1 MKLNFELKTIVFLFL
16 ILTFSYI
23 IIINLVYSKEGME
36 NKESMGHSDKKDED
50 HKEEEHNDEK
60 DKEEENKKEDE
71 KPKEALTNN
80 NCKKK

>member
-23 IIINLVYSKEGME
+23 IVTNLLYSKEGME
-36 NKESMGHSDKKDED
+36 NKETMDHS
-50 HKEEEHNDEK
+50 DEK
-60 DKEEENKKEDE
+60 DEEHKVEEHKDEEQEDEKEDE
-71 KPKEALTNN
+71 KPKEGLT

>member
-23 IIINLVYSKEGME
+23 IISNLLYSKEGMK
-36 NKESMGHSDKKDED
+36 NKENMDNSDDKDEEVKD
-50 HKEEEHNDEK
+50 EEDKEDKE
-60 DKEEENKKEDE
+60 DKEEENKDE
-71 KPKEALTNN
+71 KSKEGLSNN

>member
-23 IIINLVYSKEGME
+23 IVTNLLYSKEGME
-36 NKESMGHSDKKDED
+36 NKETMDHS
-50 HKEEEHNDEK
+50 DEK
-60 DKEEENKKEDE
+60 DEEHKDEEHKDEEQEDEKEDE
-71 KPKEALTNN
+71 KPKEGLT

>member
-23 IIINLVYSKEGME
+23 IVTNLLYSKEGMK
-36 NKESMGHSDKKDED
+36 NKETMEHSDEKDDEHKDDEHDDKKDE
-50 HKEEEHNDEK
+50 EEEEK
-60 DKEEENKKEDE
+60 SKEG
-71 KPKEALTNN
+71 LT

>member
-23 IIINLVYSKEGME
+23 IVTNFLYSKEGME
-36 NKESMGHSDKKDED
+36 NKETMDHS
-50 HKEEEHNDEK
+50 DEK
-60 DKEEENKKEDE
+60 DEEHKDEEHKDEEHKDEEHEDE
-71 KPKEALTNN
+71 KPKEGLT

>member
-23 IIINLVYSKEGME
+23 IVTNLFYSKEGME
-36 NKESMGHSDKKDED
+36 NKETMEHSDENDDKHKDE
-50 HKEEEHNDEK
+50 EHDDEK
-60 DKEEENKKEDE
+60 DDEEEEDE
-71 KPKEALTNN
+71 KSKEGLTNN

>member
-23 IIINLVYSKEGME
+23 IVTNLLYSKEGME
-36 NKESMGHSDKKDED
+36 NKETMDHS
-50 HKEEEHNDEK
+50 DEK
-60 DKEEENKKEDE
+60 DEEHKDEEHKDEEQEDE
-71 KPKEALTNN
+71 KPKEGLT

>member
-23 IIINLVYSKEGME
+23 IVTNFLYSKEGMK
-36 NKESMGHSDKKDED
+36 NKETMEHS
-50 HKEEEHNDEK
+50 DEK
-60 DKEEENKKEDE
+60 DEKHKDEEHDDEKDEKDDEEEEDE
-71 KPKEALTNN
+71 KSKEGLTNN